1 MATKRFSIAGV
12 VFNDDAPAE
21 VVAKAEKPK
30 KKAAAKA
37 KAPKVEAET
46 TAVVDQAAMEV
57 PEGEGSDLV

>member
-21 VVAKAEKPK
+21 VVVKAEKPK
-30 KKAAAKA
+30 KKTAAKA

-57 PEGEGSDLV
+57 PKGEGSDLV